1 MSLQIH
7 WHEGLFL
14 QPHHLQRFQKNL
26 CDLVAMGR
34 TIQMPYPYGI
44 IEMKLSYDE
53 LENKRL
59 LFDRLRVITRAGIEI
74 DYPKNA
80 HLPIIDIKKA
90 FAERPG
96 GFAVALAVP
105 LWVDERANSIEP
117 GGNTDPRAK
126 LIYRA
131 TEKQYAD
138 ENTGENAKPVMMRY
152 FNARI
157 ILENE
162 DDSDMEIIPLLR
174 IVRSTNEESGIPR
187 QDPEFTPP
195 CLVVNASP
203 VLREMV
209 RDIGAQLE
217 ASRRELTVQLT
228 RGGTFDLNL
237 LRGVQFEQV
246 WRMRTLNKFA
256 ARLPSLAAA
265 PAITPFQ
272 WYLELR
278 ELLGD
283 LVALYPAAN
292 DFDVIPY
299 DHDNPLPC
307 FREVCEKVRKYL
319 RGSVAPSFWK
329 VDFKRDGQ
337 WLSAQFE
344 DKHFTVPSE
353 YFLGIRTKQDARG
366 LATLVEN
373 RDEFKLMPRSM
384 IERAYFGLPLKEERH
399 PPLELPA
406 SADLHYYRL
415 NRTEGARHWD
425 LLSRERSA
433 CIRWTDID
441 SSDYQVTLY
450 MVVPPEAAA
459 AK

>member
-34 TIQMPYPYGI
+34 TIQMPYPYGV

-59 LFDRLRVITRAGIEI
+59 LFDRLRVVTRAGIEI

-90 FAERPG
+90 FAEQPG

-117 GGNTDPRAK
+117 GSNTDPRAK

-131 TEKQYAD
+131 AEKLYTD
-138 ENTGENAKPVMMRY
+138 ENTGENAKPVMMRH
-152 FNARI
+152 FNARL

-174 IVRSTNEESGIPR
+174 IIRATNVESDLPR

-203 VLREMV
+203 VLREMI
-209 RDIGAQLE
+209 RDISAQVE
-217 ASRRELTVQLT
+217 ASRKELCVQLT
-228 RGGTFDLNL
+228 RGGTFDLNT
-237 LRGVQFEQV
+237 LRGIQFEQV
-246 WRMRTLNKFA
+246 WRMRTLNRFA
-256 ARLPSLAAA
+256 ARLPSLVAA
-265 PAITPFQ
+265 PSITPFA

-292 DFDVIPY
+292 DFDTLPY

-307 FREVCEKVRKYL
+307 FRDVGGK
-319 RGSVAPSFWK
+319 
-329 VDFKRDGQ
+329 
-337 WLSAQFE
+337 
-344 DKHFTVPSE
+344 
-353 YFLGIRTKQDARG
+353 IR
-366 LATLVEN
+366 
-373 RDEFKLMPRSM
+373 
-384 IERAYFGLPLKEERH
+384 
-399 PPLELPA
+399 
-406 SADLHYYRL
+406 
-415 NRTEGARHWD
+415 
-425 LLSRERSA
+425 
-433 CIRWTDID
+433 
-441 SSDYQVTLY
+441 
-450 MVVPPEAAA
+450 
-459 AK
+459 